1 MSAPPVRPELGMRR
15 VTCVRILVGDYPVRY
30 EVVGMADRLP
40 VVRPVPR
47 RVATALIAS
56 GIPAVV
62 RRRPVLAA

>member
-1 MSAPPVRPELGMRR
+1 VTTSPVRPELGMRR
-15 VTCVRILVGDYPVRY
+15 VVCVRILVGARPVHY

-56 GIPAVV
+56 GIPSVV
-62 RRRPVLAA
+62 RRQPVLAA

>member
-1 MSAPPVRPELGMRR
+1 MRTTPVPPELGMRR
-15 VTCVRILVGDYPVRY
+15 IVCVRVLVGASPVRY

-47 RVATALIAS
+47 RVAAALIAS
-56 GIPAVV
+56 GVPSVV

>member
-1 MSAPPVRPELGMRR
+1 MSTLPVRPELGMRR
-15 VTCVRILVGDYPVRY
+15 IVCVRVLVGGLPVRY

-47 RVATALIAS
+47 RLAAALIAS
-56 GIPAVV
+56 GVPSVV